1 MTHFLVEV
9 FQMWAVGTKKGEV
22 RRGGRREE
30 REGKNDMREER
41 GSGGE
46 RKDSEALPGLR
57 YFTYIIAVSLTT
69 PVRGGLCNY
78 MHLEKRKARL
88 SDGARGVKVGK
99 N

>member
-57 YFTYIIAVSLTT
+57 YFTYIILFDPQNKSLRWILQPCFIYKKT
-69 PVRGGLCNY
+69 NSK
-78 MHLEKRKARL
+78 ESK
-88 SDGARGVKVGK
+88 
-99 N
+99 

>member
-1 MTHFLVEV
+1 
-9 FQMWAVGTKKGEV
+9 
-22 RRGGRREE
+22 
-30 REGKNDMREER
+30 MREET
-41 GSGGE
+41 GSGAE

-78 MHLEKRKARL
+78 THLEKRKARL
-88 SDGARGVKVGK
+88 SDGACGVKIGK